1 MVKLYTK
8 PKCPNCK
15 QTKRVFKISNI
26 DFVEIN
32 VMEDE
37 SAFNLVKEELG
48 FTSLPVVSA
57 DGFEAFEYNKDKV
70 MNFVKQ
76 YNS

>member
-1 MVKLYTK
+1 
-8 PKCPNCK
+8 
-15 QTKRVFKISNI
+15 
-26 DFVEIN
+26 
-32 VMEDE
+32 MEDE

-48 FTSLPVVSA
+48 FTSLPVISA